1 MSEQDVA
8 MRIAVASAFR
18 DCGLPSDEQDVDDF
32 LVALRSFGYV
42 VERLER
48 RSGDE
53 QITAN
58 FSGSGLPRSRSGL
71 ASRALLVL
79 APPRLGDRANAE
91 RRLRAMSCDLVMA
104 RLVTTVDDVDGLLI
118 GAMLSH
124 HRIGSSCARLSHFAA
139 VSPPERQAD
148 LRFIGLRLPNLALGT
163 DRLSSVIRV
172 DASEGGWLVR

>member
-1 MSEQDVA
+1 MSDQDVA

-71 ASRALLVL
+71 ASRGAASARGARTWRTPPSRPRASPPNRDRPRKASFIEWGRDRTGRGTPL
-79 APPRLGDRANAE
+79 AYPFPRMNRSV
-91 RRLRAMSCDLVMA
+91 RRLRQLRV
-104 RLVTTVDDVDGLLI
+104 RLRGTTLECRPHDPQILQE
-118 GAMLSH
+118 
-124 HRIGSSCARLSHFAA
+124 
-139 VSPPERQAD
+139 SPRP
-148 LRFIGLRLPNLALGT
+148 P
-163 DRLSSVIRV
+163 
-172 DASEGGWLVR
+172 